1 MRELRCRFVHDHMKM
16 KLQRQHVK
24 NEKRKKLRI
33 EASETLMLKTRR
45 KLQRR
50 LGSS

>member
-1 MRELRCRFVHDHMKM
+1 MHELRCRFEHNQMKM

-24 NEKRKKLRI
+24 NGKRKKFRI
-33 EASETLMLKTRR
+33 EASETLLLKTGR